1 MRNYRI
7 SFIGAGKVAGSL
19 CLEMFKSGFEIRKVV
34 SKSEQNCRRL
44 AQSCNAS
51 WSVDLDFTDGSDII
65 IVAVPDDQIK
75 GILSKIKCDENAI
88 IVHTA
93 GSVGLD
99 VFPSHLKH
107 FGVFY
112 PLQTFSNERILTFS
126 QINFFIESN
135 DPDTSM
141 VLKEVADYLGVK
153 SHIINTEN
161 RRLLH
166 VAAVFVNNFT
176 NFMLISGK
184 GLAKKAGQPFDV
196 LKPLITETVLK
207 AFDKG
212 PENSQTGPAVR
223 SDRGTIKTHLKLL
236 SFSPD
241 LQNIYR
247 EITKSIMRFN
257 NKHSND

>member
-1 MRNYRI
+1 VRNYRI

-19 CLEMFKSGFEIRKVV
+19 CLEMYKSGFEIRKVT
-34 SKSEQNCRRL
+34 SKSEQSCRRL
-44 AQSCNAS
+44 AQSCNAL
-51 WSVDLDFTDGSDII
+51 WSMDLDFTDGSDII

-75 GILSKIKCDENAI
+75 EVLKKIKCDEKTI
-88 IVHTA
+88 VVHTA
-93 GSVGLD
+93 GSIGLD

-107 FGVFY
+107 IGVFY
-112 PLQTFSNERILTFS
+112 PLQTFSNERSLTFS

-135 DPDTSM
+135 EPDTSL
-141 VLKEVADYLGVK
+141 VLKEVADSLGVK
-153 SHIINTEN
+153 SHLIKAED
-161 RRLLH
+161 RKLLH

-184 GLAKKAGQPFDV
+184 EIAKKAGQPFDV

-223 SDRGTIKTHLKLL
+223 SDKGTIKTHIKLL

-241 LQNIYR
+241 LQNIYM

-257 NKHSND
+257 NKHTND